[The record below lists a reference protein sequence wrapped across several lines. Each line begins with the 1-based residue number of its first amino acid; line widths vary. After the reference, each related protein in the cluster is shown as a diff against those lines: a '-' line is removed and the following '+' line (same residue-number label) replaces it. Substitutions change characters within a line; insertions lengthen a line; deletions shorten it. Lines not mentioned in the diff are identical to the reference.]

1 MTAMRAEHWWYTL
14 PLRLKSVFR
23 RDRVEQELDEEMQ
36 FHLDRLIEEGI
47 ASGLPPREARAAA
60 LRAMGGIEQHK
71 ERARD
76 MRPTRWLTDF
86 LDDVRYAARSL
97 RRAPGLAVFVV
108 LTLALGIGLAA
119 GPLSML
125 DALVFRPYPVPDPGN
140 VLTLSGVSRAS
151 AFEPFSYREYLDL
164 RDHTNSYQG
173 VVANGDFVPVGF
185 SLDPKATP
193 RVKGGML
200 VSGNYFSA
208 LRVEPKLGRGFRL
221 DEDQVPGR
229 DAVVVLG
236 HDFWRHEC
244 AGDPAIVGRTMRLNG
259 RDFTIIG
266 VALESFPGMQVWARP
281 DFFVPFAMARVFSTG
296 ADKDFFEDRDDRE
309 LIVRARLKPGVG
321 LQQAR
326 NELTA
331 LAQDLEREYPKANHD
346 RGAIARTQFQL
357 RTRSDDANWKF
368 GAVFVT
374 FALGVLLVA
383 CTNVAGLLLSRGRTR
398 TREIAVR
405 LALGAGR
412 SRLVRMLL
420 AESLLLACL
429 GGLAGV
435 GVGYLVIHYLRAFAL
450 PTTLPV
456 TVPFRMD
463 HRILLAS
470 VVLTILSAI
479 ACGLAPA
486 LQSTRTDLI
495 EGLKSA
501 EIEAPGRKRLLGR
514 NVLVVA
520 QVSLSLMLLTASLL
534 VLRGF
539 QHVTQEG
546 MEFAK
551 TAKDHVLLASF
562 DPRLLQYDAGQTA
575 RFYQQLLERA
585 RQTPGVASAGL
596 TQNPPLGLEGFEAL
610 SFVPEG
616 AQQPA
621 DRDAFTSAMDT
632 IDEGFFDSMAIPIVA
647 GRAFLASDTKDTPRV
662 AIVNEHFAS
671 HWWPGGN
678 AVGKRIRIG
687 GREGEPVE
695 VVGVARTIQYRDG
708 SQAPMDFVYLPVS
721 QRPVA
726 RMTLLLRAS
735 GEPLALVPVLKE
747 LVRALD
753 PNMPLID
760 TRSYMAIYRY
770 AAVEGPGIA
779 IRMVGFMGLMA
790 LVLALVGIYGLVAY
804 NVTRRTHEIGI
815 RMAIG
820 ADRADVLRMVLGK
833 GLVVVAVGLSIGLVL
848 GFAVERLMNSTLFH
862 AGGIDVLVYLVV
874 VPSTFAMT
882 TLAAY
887 IPALRASRIE
897 PTRALRYE

>member
-1 MTAMRAEHWWYTL
+1 MRAEHWWYTL
-14 PLRLKSVFR
+14 PLRLKSIFR
-23 RDRVEQELDEEMQ
+23 RDRMERELDEEMQ
-36 FHLDRLIEEGI
+36 FHLDHLIEEGI
-47 ASGLPPREARAAA
+47 ASGLAPREARNAA

-71 ERARD
+71 ESVRD
-76 MRPTRWLTDF
+76 LRPLSWLTDF
-86 LDDVRYAARSL
+86 LDDVRYATRSL
-97 RRAPGLAVFVV
+97 GRAPALAAFVI
-108 LTLALGIGLAA
+108 LTLALGIGLTA

-125 DALVFRPYPVPDPGN
+125 DALVFRPYPVPDPGR

-151 AFEPFSYREYLDL
+151 AFEPFSYREYLEL
-164 RDHTNSYQG
+164 RDHTKSYDG

-185 SLDPKATP
+185 TLDPRATP

-200 VSGNYFSA
+200 VSGNYFSV
-208 LRVEPKLGRGFRL
+208 LRVEPKLGRAFRA
-221 DEDQVPGR
+221 DEDGVPGR

-244 AGDPAIVGRTMRLNG
+244 AGDPAVVGRTIRLNG

-266 VALESFPGMQVWARP
+266 VAPESFPGMQVWARP
-281 DFFVPFAMARVFSTG
+281 DFFVPFAMAGTIS
-296 ADKDFFEDRDDRE
+296 ASSDKDFLEDRDARQ
-309 LIVRARLKPGVG
+309 LIVRARLKPGVT

-326 NELTA
+326 NEVA
-331 LAQDLEREYPKANHD
+331 LLARDLEREYPKSNRD
-346 RGAIARTQFQL
+346 RGAMARTQFQL
-357 RTRSDDANWKF
+357 RTRSDDSNWKF

-420 AESLLLACL
+420 TESLLLASL

-435 GVGYLVIHYLRAFAL
+435 GVGYLVIRYLRAFAL

-456 TVPFRMD
+456 AVPFRMD

-470 VVLTILSAI
+470 IVLTALSAI

-486 LQSTRTDLI
+486 LQSTRADVV

-501 EIEAPGRKRLLGR
+501 EIEAPGRKRLWGR

-546 MEFAK
+546 MEFAR

-562 DPRLLQYDAGQTA
+562 DPRLLQYDAA
-575 RFYQQLLERA
+575 RIERFYAQLLERA
-585 RQTPGVASAGL
+585 RRTPGVASAGL
-596 TQNPPLGLEGFEAL
+596 TQNPPLGLDGFEAL

-616 AQQPA
+616 TQRPPG
-621 DRDAFTSAMDT
+621 RDAFTSAMDT

-671 HWWPGGN
+671 RWWPDGD

-687 GREGEPVE
+687 GRDGTPVE
-695 VVGVARTIQYRDG
+695 VVGVARTVQYHDG
-708 SQAPMDFVYLPVS
+708 SKPPIDFVYLPLA

-747 LVRALD
+747 LVRGLD

-760 TRSYMAIYRY
+760 TRSYMALYRY
-770 AAVEGPGIA
+770 AVVEGPGIA
-779 IRMVGFMGLMA
+779 IRMVGFMGVMA
-790 LVLALVGIYGLVAY
+790 LVLTLVGIYGLVAY
-804 NVTRRTHEIGI
+804 NVSRRTHEIGI

-820 ADRADVLRMVLGK
+820 ADRADVLRLVLGK
-833 GLVVVAVGLSIGLVL
+833 GLVVVGVGLSIGLVL
-848 GFAVERLMNSTLFH
+848 GFAVEQLMNSTLFH
-862 AGGIDVLVYLVV
+862 AGGVDVLVYLVV
-874 VPSTFAMT
+874 VPATFAAT
-882 TLAAY
+882 TLAAWL
-887 IPALRASRIE
+887 PALRASRIE
-897 PTRALRYE
+897 PVQALRYE

>member
-1 MTAMRAEHWWYTL
+1 MRAEHWWYTL
-14 PLRLKSVFR
+14 PLRLKSIFR
-23 RDRVEQELDEEMQ
+23 RDRMERELDEEMQ
-36 FHLDRLIEEGI
+36 FHLDHLIEEGI
-47 ASGLPPREARAAA
+47 ASGLAPREARNAA

-71 ERARD
+71 ESVRD
-76 MRPTRWLTDF
+76 VRPLRWLTDF

-97 RRAPGLAVFVV
+97 GRAPALAAFVI

-151 AFEPFSYREYLDL
+151 AFEPFSYREYLEL
-164 RDHTNSYQG
+164 RDHTKSYDG

-185 SLDPKATP
+185 TLDPRATP

-200 VSGNYFSA
+200 VSGNYFSV
-208 LRVEPKLGRGFRL
+208 LRVEPKPGRAFRA
-221 DEDQVPGR
+221 DEDEVPGR

-244 AGDPAIVGRTMRLNG
+244 AGDPAVVGRTIRLNG

-266 VALESFPGMQVWARP
+266 VAPESFPGMQVWARP
-281 DFFVPFAMARVFSTG
+281 DFFVPFAMAHTFS
-296 ADKDFFEDRDDRE
+296 ASSDKDFFEDRDGRQ
-309 LIVRARLKPGVG
+309 LIVRARLKPGVT

-326 NELTA
+326 NEVA
-331 LAQDLEREYPKANHD
+331 LLARDLEREYPKSNRD
-346 RGAIARTQFQL
+346 RGAMARTQFQL
-357 RTRSDDANWKF
+357 RTRSDDSNWKF

-420 AESLLLACL
+420 TESLLLASL
-429 GGLAGV
+429 GGLAGI
-435 GVGYLVIHYLRAFAL
+435 GVGYLVIRYLRAFAL

-470 VVLTILSAI
+470 IVLTALSAI

-486 LQSTRTDLI
+486 LQSTRADLV

-501 EIEAPGRKRLLGR
+501 EIEAPGRKRLWGR

-546 MEFAK
+546 MEFAR

-562 DPRLLQYDAGQTA
+562 DPRLLQYDAA
-575 RFYQQLLERA
+575 RIERFYAQLLERA
-585 RQTPGVASAGL
+585 RRTPGVASAGL
-596 TQNPPLGLEGFEAL
+596 TQNPPLGLDGFEAL

-616 AQQPA
+616 TPLPPG
-621 DRDAFTSAMDT
+621 RDAFTSAMDT
-632 IDEGFFDSMAIPIVA
+632 IDEGFFDSLAIPIVA
-647 GRAFLASDTKDTPRV
+647 GRAFLASDTKDTPPV

-671 HWWPGGN
+671 HWWPDGD

-687 GREGEPVE
+687 GRDGTPVE
-695 VVGVARTIQYRDG
+695 VVGVAKTVQYHDG
-708 SQAPMDFVYLPVS
+708 SKPPLDFVYLPLA

-747 LVRALD
+747 LVRGLD

-760 TRSYMAIYRY
+760 TRSYMALYRY
-770 AAVEGPGIA
+770 AVVEGPGIA
-779 IRMVGFMGLMA
+779 IRMVGFMGVMA
-790 LVLALVGIYGLVAY
+790 LVLTLVGIYGLVAY
-804 NVTRRTHEIGI
+804 NVSRRTHEIGI

-820 ADRADVLRMVLGK
+820 ADRADVLRLVLGK
-833 GLVVVAVGLSIGLVL
+833 GLVVVGVGLSIGLVL
-848 GFAVERLMNSTLFH
+848 GFAVEQLMNSTLFH
-862 AGGIDVLVYLVV
+862 AGGVDVLVYLVV
-874 VPSTFAMT
+874 VPATFAAS
-882 TLAAY
+882 TLAAWL
-887 IPALRASRIE
+887 PALRASRIE
-897 PTRALRYE
+897 PVRALRYE